1 MIILNQVKCL
11 KCGDEPFSRTV
22 HDFKYCKCGN
32 VAVDGGQEYL
42 RRVCVG
48 DAGSYRDLSFS
59 LDDDIMKA
67 CRDAAQW
74 GLDSGRNAMGIA
86 NAVIRA
92 LEKNGRLVTDEKLT
106 EQQYE
111 KQL

>member
-11 KCGDEPFSRTV
+11 KCGDEPFSTHR
-22 HDFKYCKCGN
+22 HHYDCCKCGN

-42 RRVCVG
+42 RRVG
-48 DAGSYRDLSFS
+48 ALDSYKDLSFS
-59 LDDDIMKA
+59 LDDDVMKD
-67 CRDAAQW
+67 CQSAAQW
-74 GLDSGRNAMGIA
+74 GLDNGRNAMGIA

-106 EQQYE
+106 ERQYE
-111 KQL
+111 KVS